1 METPFYKYALMRNF
15 IREVLEQEK
24 LSDYV
29 KDRLHRDEQ
38 MRNRFCNEDEDTI
51 RKLIDEVIEYIT
63 SGKGKDKRDEV
74 LNAIRSFCTE
84 GT

>member
-24 LSDYV
+24 VSDYI
-29 KDRLHRDEQ
+29 KDRLYRDEQ
-38 MRNRFCNEDEDTI
+38 MRNRFCNEDEGTI
-51 RKLIDEVIEYIT
+51 GELIDEVIEYIT

-74 LNAIRSFCTE
+74 LSAIRSFCTE